1 MSSEGWTGKEKGFAY
16 GPPMLRNTML
26 RKWDGGQGGGGV
38 AGHLKLK
45 FKLEGSGLEPDWYGA
60 SFGLKIFYVRIII
73 IRDIPVYVR
82 IQVCT

>member
-1 MSSEGWTGKEKGFAY
+1 MGHLCFATQCFASGMVGK
-16 GPPMLRNTML
+16 
-26 RKWDGGQGGGGV
+26 GGGV